1 MVFEFIENFIVSNPK
16 IGVIAIAVFISLI
29 VTLANYFLMDK
40 KRMKEIKERQKELQ
54 AELKKHKGNTDK
66 EKEIGQELMSHA
78 AEMLKHSFKPMLIT
92 ILPIILIFGWMRK
105 LLVDTSIAG
114 TWFWWYLIGAIVS
127 GMIFRKV
134 FKLP

>member
-1 MVFEFIENFIVSNPK
+1 MVLEAIESFIISNPK

-29 VTLANYFLMDK
+29 VTVANYFLMDK
-40 KRMKEIKERQKELQ
+40 KRMREIKERQKVLQ
-54 AELKKHKGNTDK
+54 AELKKHKGNVDK

-78 AEMLKHSFKPMLIT
+78 AETLRHSFKPMLIT
-92 ILPIILIFGWMRK
+92 LIPIIFIFGWMRK

-114 TWFWWYLIGAIVS
+114 TWFWWYLIGAIVA
-127 GMIFRKV
+127 GMVFRKV